1 MCVGS
6 VVHAIVIAIDL
17 VLFLAVVV
25 VVVVVFGLRSWVLV
39 DVILCL
45 ANRLR

>member
-25 VVVVVFGLRSWVLV
+25 VVVFGLRSWVLV